1 MDKGFFFDLNKCV
14 GCHACVVACQIEN
27 GKDQSVPW
35 REISTYNSNQHPD
48 LPVFHYSLACN
59 HCEDAP
65 CMYNCPAAAFVK
77 EEGINM
83 ISHIADN
90 CIGCKYCTWACPYD
104 APKFINAKGIVEKC
118 TLCRHRLE
126 ENKKPACANLCPT
139 GALDFKEIEIKP
151 HQRLAGFTEKG
162 IGPSINVVELRRKK
176 APKLKIAL
184 SENEKQQFINI
195 QQPVPSKINMTVEW
209 VLVIFTLL
217 VPILTAYF
225 SAGVTGFIR
234 INPWIFMAAG
244 CSGLILSALH
254 LGKKTRAWRA
264 VLNIR
269 NSWLSREVFFYG
281 LFLGMGVVWFIFSHI
296 SYFGYIAAL
305 AGFATAW
312 SIDKV
317 YHVGEKTTRLN
328 LHSAGTFLTT
338 LFFVSLLTNNDVFIW
353 IIFILK
359 ILLYVYRKVYFN
371 LHQKSVRWW
380 ISITRILV
388 GFILP
393 VFLEFGLQNNQS
405 TLALFF
411 LFMGE
416 IIDRMEFYLELKI
429 IEPREQIR
437 KDIIKSLTSN

>member
-1 MDKGFFFDLNKCV
+1 MNKGFFFDLNKCV

-65 CMYNCPAAAFVK
+65 CMFNCPAAAFVK

-104 APKFINAKGIVEKC
+104 APKFINEKGVVEKC
-118 TLCRHRLE
+118 TLCQHRLI

-139 GALDFKEIEIKP
+139 GALDFKAIEIKP

-176 APKLKIAL
+176 APKLHIAL

-195 QQPVPSKINMTVEW
+195 QRPIPSKINMTVEW

-217 VPILTAYF
+217 VPILIAYF
-225 SAGVTGFIR
+225 SAGVIGFMQ
-234 INPWIFMAAG
+234 INPWIFITAG
-244 CSGLILSALH
+244 CSGLILSSLH

-264 VLNIR
+264 VFNIR

-281 LFLGMGVVWFIFSHI
+281 LFLGMSVAWFIFPHI
-296 SYFGYIAAL
+296 SYFGYAAAL
-305 AGFATAW
+305 AGFAAAW

-317 YHVGEKTTRLN
+317 YHVVEKNTRLN

-338 LFFVSLLTNNDVFIW
+338 LFFVSLLTNNIVFIW

-359 ILLYVYRKVYFN
+359 ILLYTYRKIYFKI
-371 LHQKSVRWW
+371 HHKSVRWW
-380 ISITRILV
+380 FTISRILI

-393 VFLEFGLQNNQS
+393 VFLQFGLQKNQS
-405 TLALFF
+405 TLALLF
-411 LFMGE
+411 LLMGE
-416 IIDRMEFYLELKI
+416 ILDRLEFYLELKI

-437 KDIIKSLTSN
+437 KDIIKSLSSN